1 MSQHIHSARADLTQT
16 HKFAQA
22 GVPMSRMCG
31 IGPGEHRTIQTTG
44 GQIRRGIWFC
54 RECVQARGSK
64 E

>member
-1 MSQHIHSARADLTQT
+1 MSQHIYSPRSDTTDVQR
-16 HKFAQA
+16 FAQA
-22 GVPMSRMCG
+22 GVPMSRTCG

-64 E
+64 V